1 MIFKS
6 ELENGLKT
14 WYKVLTGRD
23 IDFQNLQT
31 FNEKMQW
38 CKLYDNNPLKTKL
51 TDKYEAKRWVADK
64 IGKEYIIDLIGVYEN
79 WEEVP
84 FDELP
89 EQFVIKATHGWA
101 QNIIVQDKSNFDKN
115 EAKLQIENWLNHN
128 HYTNNWE
135 MQYKDIK
142 PRILIEKYLENYDN
156 QLYDYKLWC
165 FNGKVEYI
173 MLLKDRTSDV
183 TRMFFNREWEC
194 QSFTFN
200 AEVKYSK
207 IPKPVNLNKMI
218 EIAEILSKGFNFVR
232 VDLYC
237 LNDGDIKFGEMTFTP
252 DTGGARW
259 NSYEAEFKIG
269 QLLNIEPLKEKLINQ
284 YNNSKVIFFT
294 PVYNA
299 IDTIERAYKSLVNQT
314 DKNWIWH
321 VVDDV
326 STDGTY
332 ELLQKFANKDER
344 IILHRNKINNVVAEG
359 NDIVDI
365 GIMYNDIDY
374 LAILDADDEYTSDFI
389 IECKTYAVANNL
401 DIVAGGRE
409 IIVDNKHE
417 GIKVAKKQFLIL
429 TKTEKEELFIE
440 YFSFMINYWG
450 KLFKISN
457 LKIIDRS
464 NLIYQHNNGHD
475 TAFSTE
481 LCRNAKNIGILNKLF
496 YKYYIYKTS
505 KSHTWRKGKIES
517 YIKIHNL
524 MKRYLLDCNLIITET
539 NKNAILYNFI
549 CLTDLSVK
557 ILILESNLTDY
568 KKQQEILKIGRAD
581 YIKCLIEDEGFNS
594 WCNNRG
600 IRKDVKKECFT
611 LIKTWMLS
619 QTNIADDIILEFC
632 EIGQLFCSSINDEEG
647 WTKFSILHANALTE
661 LGNNMITQGE
671 QKIQELERM
680 LSL

>member
-294 PVYNA
+294 PAYNA
-299 IDTIERAYKSLVNQT
+299 ITTIERAYKSLLNQT

-344 IILHRNKINNVVAEG
+344 IMLHRNKVNNVIAEG

-365 GIMYNDIDY
+365 GLMYDDIDY
-374 LAILDADDEYTSDFI
+374 LAVLDADDEYKNDFI
-389 IECKTYAVANNL
+389 SDCKTYAIANNL

-409 IIVDNKHE
+409 DIVDNKC
-417 GIKVAKKQFLIL
+417 IAVKVAERQLLMFTKNDKERNFVESFNCML
-429 TKTEKEELFIE
+429 T
-440 YFSFMINYWG
+440 YWG
-450 KLFKISN
+450 KLFKIN
-457 LKIIDRS
+457 NFKKIDRS
-464 NLIYQHNNGHD
+464 NLIHQHINGHD
-475 TAFSTE
+475 VAFSTE
-481 LCRNAKNIGILNKLF
+481 LFKKATNIGIRNKAF
-496 YKYYIYKTS
+496 YKYHIYPTS
-505 KSHTWRKGKIES
+505 KARIWRSEKIDA
-517 YIKIHNL
+517 YIKLYSLVEN
-524 MKRYLLDCNLIITET
+524 YLLYC
-539 NKNAILYNFI
+539 KPAISERNEKFLQFI
-549 CLTDLSVK
+549 CLQLIIVAVE
-557 ILILESNLTDY
+557 ILIKADLTDY
-568 KKQQEILKIGRAD
+568 EKQQEILKIGRAD
-581 YIKCLIEDEGFNS
+581 YIKCLIVDEGFDS
-594 WCNNRG
+594 WCNNVSEQ
-600 IRKDVKKECFT
+600 KDIKKKCFT
-611 LIKTWMLS
+611 LIKNWMLS
-619 QTNIADDIILEFC
+619 QTNIEDGITLEFC
-632 EIGQLFCSSINDEEG
+632 ETGQLFCASMNDEEG
-647 WTKFSILHANALTE
+647 WIKLRVLHANALIE
-661 LGNNMITQGE
+661 IGNKMIIQGE
-671 QKIQELERM
+671 QEIEELERM
-680 LSL
+680 LNM